1 MGKLNIT
8 TGLAELQKL
17 FNKMKE
23 VYFVAAAN
31 TELGTLAGF
40 DMELPVIDDGISF
53 NTGEADVATVKLT
66 TGENWTSYGKAG
78 DPDISI
84 QVASIAGV
92 VNDLLMN
99 KRGVKRTMA
108 NGFGDTGAETYEGQ
122 GYDLAPKKTTGALF
136 FRSEDKQSAIWLPNV
151 EMYASFVVETDK
163 PAYFNVKITP
173 LAGKDGA
180 AIVPLM
186 RTAAAQA
193 GS

>member
-1 MGKLNIT
+1 MAKLNIT
-8 TGLAELQKL
+8 TGLADLQKL

-23 VYFVAAAN
+23 VYFVATPNSDLA
-31 TELGTLAGF
+31 TLAAF

-53 NTGEADVATVKLT
+53 NTGEPDVTTVKLT

-84 QVASIAGV
+84 QVASIAGK

-99 KRGVKRTMA
+99 KQGDKKKMV
-108 NGFGDTGAETYEGQ
+108 NGFGETGVETYEGQ
-122 GYDLAPKKTTGALF
+122 GYDLSPKKTTGALF

-151 EMYASFVVETDK
+151 EMYSNLVIETDK
-163 PAYFNVKITP
+163 PAYFNIKITP

-180 AIVPLM
+180 AIVPLT
-186 RTAAAQA
+186 RVVS
-193 GS
+193 GE